1 MGLESY
7 HDDAHEVMAG
17 FLQHAVTWEGCH
29 YGALL
34 PEEHPF
40 SFCQLLGLT
49 AGERDCLFSTCGFV
63 MKTGTA
69 QELWFL

>member
-7 HDDAHEVMAG
+7 HDDAHEAMAS
-17 FLQHAVTWEGCH
+17 FLQHAVTREGH
-29 YGALL
+29 Q
-34 PEEHPF
+34 HPF

-49 AGERDCLFSTCGFV
+49 AGERDCLFSTCGF
-63 MKTGTA
+63 MMRKTGTA